1 MKNLLTAIIF
11 LGFSVGLTL
20 TTETINAQN
29 LQGDFSI
36 GAGLV
41 FGTGVFDGEFGDE
54 LNNDLGI
61 QVNGYYSV
69 TPEIRI
75 GGDFTY
81 YFPQDFSESGQDF
94 SYTIE
99 AAVSEININGHYLF
113 VNEADLV
120 VYALAGINITRV
132 SIEERDIDEFFGID
146 ESFSSSESETGLNL
160 GAGLEYNLD
169 FANFYAEAKLA
180 NLGGDANQF
189 VLGAGLRFNL

>member
-29 LQGDFSI
+29 AQGDFSL

-41 FGTGVFDGEFGDE
+41 FGTGVFEGEFGDE

-81 YFPQDFSESGQDF
+81 YFPQEFSESGQGF
-94 SYTIE
+94 SYTME
-99 AAVSEININGHYLF
+99 AGVSEININGHYLF

-132 SIEERDIDEFFGID
+132 SIEERDFDEFFGD
-146 ESFSSSESETGLNL
+146 ESFSASESETGLNL
-160 GAGLEYNLD
+160 GAGLEYNLN
-169 FANFYAEAKLA
+169 FANFYAEVKLA
-180 NLGGDANQF
+180 NLGGDADQF
-189 VLGAGLRFNL
+189 VLGAGLRFKL